1 MIPPAGKRAIALEY
15 DGNSAPHITAIGH
28 DALAEQII
36 AMARENGVPMME
48 NRELAALLSQLEL
61 GDEIPETLYRCV
73 AQIIA
78 FAYRLRGRVPT
89 GWQEAEAEQAA
100 KESESEAVFDA
111 DGDPSLPALPNPDAS
126 NSDPP

>member
-1 MIPPAGKRAIALEY
+1 MIPAAGKRAIALEY

-36 AMARENGVPMME
+36 AMARENGVPTME
-48 NRELAALLSQLEL
+48 NRELAALLSQMEL

-78 FAYRLRGRVPT
+78 FAYQLRGRVPN
-89 GWQEAEAEQAA
+89 GWQETETDAATAEYER
-100 KESESEAVFDA
+100 EDAVDA
-111 DGDPSLPALPNPDAS
+111 GADTTLPALPNPDAS
-126 NSDPP
+126 NSDLP